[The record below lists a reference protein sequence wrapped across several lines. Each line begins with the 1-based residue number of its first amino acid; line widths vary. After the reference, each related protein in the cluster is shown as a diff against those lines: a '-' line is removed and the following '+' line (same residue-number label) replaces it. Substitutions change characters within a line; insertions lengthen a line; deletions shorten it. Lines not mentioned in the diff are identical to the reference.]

1 MSLWKRRSAVVL
13 VAVFVSGWLVADAE
27 ARFFRPGKVP
37 NAPDGCNTCHT
48 TGGGTP
54 RNPFGLDVE
63 ARVTPNGQEV
73 FWGPELAALDS
84 DGDGFT
90 NGEELGDPDG
100 TWQEGDAAPGDAA
113 DITHP
118 GNPDSHPPEPEPTA
132 VEGSSWGKIKN
143 LVQGLL
149 E

>member
-1 MSLWKRRSAVVL
+1 M
-13 VAVFVSGWLVADAE
+13 
-27 ARFFRPGKVP
+27 
-37 NAPDGCNTCHT
+37 
-48 TGGGTP
+48 
-54 RNPFGLDVE
+54 
-63 ARVTPNGQEV
+63 

-118 GNPDSHPPEPEPTA
+118 GNPDSHPPERPTA

-143 LVQGLL
+143 LVQRLV